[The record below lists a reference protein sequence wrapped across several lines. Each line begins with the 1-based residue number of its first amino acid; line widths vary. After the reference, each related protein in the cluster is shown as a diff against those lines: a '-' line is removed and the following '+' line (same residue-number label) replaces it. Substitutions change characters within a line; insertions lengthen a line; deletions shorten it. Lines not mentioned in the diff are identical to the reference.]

1 MLLTFLQQFCKR
13 HHHKLKYS
21 TEDNWE
27 PFYFICFGCCAKVGS
42 IGNLVDHNFL
52 LLNKESIK
60 VNIVQKIQGDWLERS
75 KSYCLLLIK
84 YENYELLNP
93 TRGSPDVVHLSV

>member
-13 HHHKLKYS
+13 RHHKLKYS
-21 TEDNWE
+21 TEDNRE

-60 VNIVQKIQGDWLERS
+60 VNIVQKIFYLD
-75 KSYCLLLIK
+75 IK
-84 YENYELLNP
+84 YTP
-93 TRGSPDVVHLSV
+93 CS